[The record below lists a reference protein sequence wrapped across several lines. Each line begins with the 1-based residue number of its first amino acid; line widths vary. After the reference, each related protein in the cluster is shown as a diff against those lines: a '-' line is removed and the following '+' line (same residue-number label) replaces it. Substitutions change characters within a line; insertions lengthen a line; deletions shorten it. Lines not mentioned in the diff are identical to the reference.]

1 VQLLN
6 KYIACSCVS
15 HVISIFIFQN
25 NNKEEQIRMTLCGI
39 SSLVVTDG
47 NLIAMEYKLFN
58 VRFYSDNCRL
68 LSQPSFIDLD
78 NDFLHCIFE
87 SLVIHIYDL

>member
-1 VQLLN
+1 MFVP
-6 KYIACSCVS
+6 
-15 HVISIFIFQN
+15 HVLSNFMFQSN
-25 NNKEEQIRMTLCGI
+25 NIEEQISMTLRRI
-39 SSLVVTDG
+39 TSLVVTDG
-47 NLIAMEYKLFN
+47 NVIAMECKLFN

-87 SLVIHIYDL
+87 SLVIHI

>member
-1 VQLLN
+1 M
-6 KYIACSCVS
+6 
-15 HVISIFIFQN
+15 FQN
-25 NNKEEQIRMTLCGI
+25 NNKEEQISMTLCGI
-39 SSLVVTDG
+39 ILLVVTDG
-47 NLIAMEYKLFN
+47 NLIATECRLFN

-87 SLVIHIYDL
+87 SLIIHI